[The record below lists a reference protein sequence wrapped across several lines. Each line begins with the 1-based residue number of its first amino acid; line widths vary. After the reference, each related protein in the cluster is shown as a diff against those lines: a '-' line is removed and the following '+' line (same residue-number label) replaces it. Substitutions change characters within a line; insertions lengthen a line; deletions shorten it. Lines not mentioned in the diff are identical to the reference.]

1 MKNCLIV
8 RLLNC
13 LAIVSVA
20 YVSGCATVEEKAN
33 EDADT
38 VKVLMIGNSF
48 SICVLNYL
56 PKIAEECGEKLDL
69 ASLYIGGCTLQ
80 KHWKNAE
87 VVTNETGELFRPYRY
102 DRVVRGKRIIDGA
115 KRNVLEVV
123 AGTKWD
129 VITVQQ
135 GSHESWK
142 PESYHP
148 YGDNLIAKI
157 RELSPQAKILV
168 QETWSYTPWDKR
180 LKKWGIDQNQMYE
193 KLHDAYAAFA
203 KQHGL
208 DVIPFGT
215 SVQAW
220 RSRLPVRYTENSL
233 GGDVVGGGGQ
243 ADRDHFKRNSR
254 GEWEP
259 NCDVFH
265 LGRKGTYFQALVW
278 ARKLFGA
285 DLLNLD
291 YKPEFVSDS
300 DAKLMKEIAME
311 VK

>member
-13 LAIVSVA
+13 LAVA
-20 YVSGCATVEEKAN
+20 SIAFASGCATIEEKAN
-33 EDADT
+33 EDCET

-48 SICVLNYL
+48 SICVLNHL
-56 PKIAEECGEKLDL
+56 PKIAEESGEKLDL
-69 ASLYIGGCTLQ
+69 ASLYIGGCTL
-80 KHWKNAE
+80 KKNWTNATN
-87 VVTNETGELFRPYRY
+87 VTDRTFRPYRY
-102 DRVVRGKRIIDGA
+102 DRVVRGKRIVDGA

-129 VITVQQ
+129 IVTVQQ

-157 RELSPQAKILV
+157 HELAPQAKILV

-180 LKKWGIDQNQMYE
+180 LKKWGIDQNQMYD

-215 SVQAW
+215 AVQEW
-220 RSRLPVRYTENSL
+220 RRKLPVRYTDHSF
-233 GGDVVGGGGQ
+233 GGDVVAA
-243 ADRDHFKRNSR
+243 ADRRSAITSSAMSATNGNRIATFSILDARARTFRRSS
-254 GEWEP
+254 
-259 NCDVFH
+259 
-265 LGRKGTYFQALVW
+265 GRASFSVPIFSSWTTNPSLC
-278 ARKLFGA
+278 RIRTR
-285 DLLNLD
+285 
-291 YKPEFVSDS
+291 SS
-300 DAKLMKEIAME
+300 
-311 VK
+311 